1 MQSAHRCLSS
11 GDGMDSMDAIAALRR
26 DMDRELGQMQRALCD
41 VQQAQAHLPG
51 VETRLRAEFQQQ
63 MVRSIS

>member
-1 MQSAHRCLSS
+1 
-11 GDGMDSMDAIAALRR
+11 MDSMDAIAALRR

-41 VQQAQAHLPG
+41 VQQAQAHPPG

-63 MVRSIS
+63 LVRSIS